1 MKKKGTPSEIVLI
14 FLATHDVDVFSPDH
28 RYPGSL
34 PFLLFRLFIDSSG
47 VLPRVSQYYCPQLSR
62 AKEKF
67 TKNSVIVH
75 EEDN

>member
-1 MKKKGTPSEIVLI
+1 MLN
-14 FLATHDVDVFSPDH
+14 VFTQDH

-34 PFLLFRLFIDSSG
+34 PFLLFRLFIDSIG
-47 VLPRVSQYYCPQLSR
+47 VLPRVSQYYCPQLST
-62 AKEKF
+62 AKEEF